1 MEEEMRIV
9 SLLQQGDSHAYKYI
23 YDHYYVLLCKIAYA
37 FLKDD
42 FLAET
47 VVGDTILHLYEKREN
62 LQITSS
68 LRNYLIQSVRNRS
81 INYLELEW
89 NKRMVNFSS
98 LDGESLQ
105 AQILRQMPSDD
116 YPLATLL
123 EKELEQEIHSAIER
137 LPVETRTVFKMSR
150 FQEMK
155 REDIAQ
161 KLNISVNTVKYHIK
175 QAFVLLKKDLG
186 KYLLFFTTLLHTLN
200 CHI

>member
-1 MEEEMRIV
+1 MEEEKLFIC
-9 SLLQQGDSHAYKYI
+9 LLQQGDSRAYKYI
-23 YDHYYVLLCKIAYA
+23 YDHYYALLCKIAYG

-47 VVGDTILHLYEKREN
+47 VVGDTILHLYEKRESI
-62 LQITSS
+62 QIISS
-68 LRNYLIQSVRNRS
+68 IRNYLIQAVRNRS

-89 NKRMVNFSS
+89 NKRTIHFSAI
-98 LDGESLQ
+98 DEESLQ
-105 AQILRQMPSDD
+105 AQILQQTPSDD

-155 REDIAQ
+155 QEDIARE
-161 KLNISVNTVKYHIK
+161 LNISVNTVKYHIK
-175 QAFVLLKKDLG
+175 QALARLKKDLG
-186 KYLLFFTTLLHTLN
+186 KYLLLLTTLWHTFN